1 MSISYPPLVEI
12 LDGMAAAT
20 EEGNQ
25 AARAVIRELNRLQGQ
40 VKEGELGKL
49 AETLNT
55 LTDLGKQLGE
65 SLTELAAKL
74 PFDPATYLASG
85 AYLDEVRAAL
95 EAQGVTVVA
104 EENTLLCSPSI
115 IRAVPREVAIDID
128 GTRERRLDPRTVTA
142 NVIARQRQGSKYRPE
157 RFLNSLRQSYDLVVA
172 KESERPDAVI
182 RLVDI
187 WQVLTLL
194 PGQQKEYT
202 QQDFARDLYHLDA
215 SGVTTSLQSARQLRW
230 CASSGIRNSGVLCV
244 VGADGRLCRY
254 WGVSFVEPHAHPGS

>member
-20 EEGNQ
+20 DEGTQ

-49 AETLNT
+49 AETLSTLTKLGKELGET
-55 LTDLGKQLGE
+55 LTDLP
-65 SLTELAAKL
+65 AKL

-95 EAQGVTVVA
+95 EAAGVTVA
-104 EENTLLCSPSI
+104 TEDGTLLCSPSI
-115 IRAVPREVAIDID
+115 IRVAPREVAIDID
-128 GTRERRLDPRTVTA
+128 GTRVRALDPRTVAA
-142 NVIARQRQGSKYRPE
+142 NIIARQRQGSKYRPE

-172 KESERPDAVI
+172 KDSERQDAVV

-202 QQDFARDLYHLDA
+202 QQDFARDLYYLDA
-215 SGVTTSLQSARQLRW
+215 SGVAATLQSSRQLRW
-230 CASSGIRNSGVLCV
+230 CASSGIRGSGVLCV
-244 VGADGRLCRY
+244 VGTDGRLRRY
-254 WGVSFVEPHAHPGS
+254 WGVSFVEPHAHA